1 MSEPS
6 AGTAAQTIPL
16 NCLEGLPAPPVVIE
30 GWRQLMTFPRPAWE
44 PYWRLLAALLVQPGN
59 ATHQTAIAQM
69 CKAHA
74 IAPESMLAALGCGEL
89 LLGRAAAAN
98 LGQTQFQQDLDR
110 LGGEG
115 DGDLARLFGERYP
128 ELKRIVRR
136 QILMDALATH
146 GKVMTGLSWRLDKV
160 EHASQGNH
168 LNTQIVLLTLDYREG
183 RNQGSVTL
191 QLTRDAARMLRRF
204 CDRLDDPAAG

>member
-1 MSEPS
+1 MTEPS
-6 AGTAAQTIPL
+6 VETAAGTITL
-16 NCLEGLPAPPVVIE
+16 NCLGGRTAPPLVIE
-30 GWRQLMTFPRPAWE
+30 GWRQLMAFPRPAWE
-44 PYWRLLAALLVQPGN
+44 SYLQVLSSVLTQAGN
-59 ATHQTAIAQM
+59 SAHQGLIARVS
-69 CKAHA
+69 KAHA
-74 IAPESMLAALGCGEL
+74 ISPESMLAALGCGEL
-89 LLGRAAAAN
+89 MLRRAAAAD
-98 LGQTQFQQDLDR
+98 LGATQFRQDLDK
-110 LGGEG
+110 LSGGG
-115 DGDLARLFGERYP
+115 NGALANCFGARYP
-128 ELKRIVRR
+128 ELKGAVRN

-146 GKVMTGLSWRLDKV
+146 GKVMTGLSWRLDRV